1 MLLSNAQR
9 HWSNDM
15 THITST
21 HQLVNILKDNQED
34 FEFYP
39 TTEAIIDAI
48 KSDLENKA
56 YFHNSN
62 IILLEIGAGDC
73 RVTSALRDSNTYHV
87 YDALVVEK
95 AITHIKNLPDNVTLV
110 GTEFFETTLASIETD
125 VIFCNP
131 PFGQYDVWA
140 DNIIR
145 NCFASIVYLVIPER
159 WTNNYLINAALKQ
172 RGMMAKVIYSG
183 DFLDAD
189 RKARAKIDVLRIVLN
204 ENVISD
210 EARKYKGDIVEFNIG
225 VKSDPLDKML
235 KNFDKQ
241 SDFSKYE
248 EQVVLSKQL
257 NELIVQGGTIIDMV
271 EFYNKDLDQLKA
283 DFEAIC
289 KISPKVLKIMGISRE
304 TLMKS
309 IKNEMANLKNVFW
322 REFLDCYEP
331 ITSRLTK
338 KSRESLYKNVLSSC
352 YNIDF
357 TVSNCYAMTVIAIER
372 ANSYTDE
379 QIKELF
385 FKHANKDNLSTYKSN
400 QKVLSK
406 NQWRYHADSYHR
418 KSDAENIM
426 EAYSHCKLE
435 YRLVCNYWYSTDWQG
450 RTDVAELKD
459 IINDY
464 IVIAR
469 TLGMSLNFLTCDDYI
484 DVGHKITYRYTKQ
497 DKIVELFDIR
507 FYKKGTYHI
516 RLSQEFALRLNV
528 AIAKL
533 FGWVTSAE
541 QAAEE
546 LQENLSD
553 VAEAFANTTHIA
565 INYANFMGIGYCEE
579 QLNDDIQDTANVDDT
594 YLEDAKAE
602 KEKKAEKGCS
612 KDYQQTVFD
621 FDEQLIAS

>member
-1 MLLSNAQR
+1 
-9 HWSNDM
+9 
-15 THITST
+15 
-21 HQLVNILKDNQED
+21 
-34 FEFYP
+34 
-39 TTEAIIDAI
+39 
-48 KSDLENKA
+48 
-56 YFHNSN
+56 
-62 IILLEIGAGDC
+62 
-73 RVTSALRDSNTYHV
+73 
-87 YDALVVEK
+87 
-95 AITHIKNLPDNVTLV
+95 
-110 GTEFFETTLASIETD
+110 
-125 VIFCNP
+125 
-131 PFGQYDVWA
+131 
-140 DNIIR
+140 
-145 NCFASIVYLVIPER
+145 
-159 WTNNYLINAALKQ
+159 
-172 RGMMAKVIYSG
+172 
-183 DFLDAD
+183 
-189 RKARAKIDVLRIVLN
+189 
-204 ENVISD
+204 
-210 EARKYKGDIVEFNIG
+210 
-225 VKSDPLDKML
+225 
-235 KNFDKQ
+235 
-241 SDFSKYE
+241 
-248 EQVVLSKQL
+248 
-257 NELIVQGGTIIDMV
+257 
-271 EFYNKDLDQLKA
+271 
-283 DFEAIC
+283 
-289 KISPKVLKIMGISRE
+289 
-304 TLMKS
+304 
-309 IKNEMANLKNVFW
+309 
-322 REFLDCYEP
+322 
-331 ITSRLTK
+331 
-338 KSRESLYKNVLSSC
+338 
-352 YNIDF
+352 
-357 TVSNCYAMTVIAIER
+357 
-372 ANSYTDE
+372 
-379 QIKELF
+379 
-385 FKHANKDNLSTYKSN
+385 
-400 QKVLSK
+400 
-406 NQWRYHADSYHR
+406 
-418 KSDAENIM
+418 
-426 EAYSHCKLE
+426 LE